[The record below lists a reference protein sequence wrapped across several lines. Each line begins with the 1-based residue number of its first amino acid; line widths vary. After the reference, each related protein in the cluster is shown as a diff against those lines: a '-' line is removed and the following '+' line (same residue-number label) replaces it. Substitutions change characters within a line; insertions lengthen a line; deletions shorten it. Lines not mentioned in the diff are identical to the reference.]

1 MFFVVRKVRKN
12 ILIEEVK
19 KKEKGHEQEQAPME
33 RPVYWCPRENRPV
46 LNKSILFLIYNYYR

>member
-33 RPVYWCPRENRPV
+33 RPVY
-46 LNKSILFLIYNYYR
+46 